1 MLQRSFH
8 FFVEVVKGPYH
19 QETQTSRDLQQGF
32 AFGHTSDFLVVAAQ
46 NSMRALCTWKARSSE
61 VEVYQDAS
69 FMKLLG
75 QAMTCLNCH
84 IVGVGRYTF
93 AGSVW
98 SLDTPAAWCDRL
110 GHNFRSHWMIQ
121 KVAAWLQS
129 KRLDAK
135 VARELPL
142 VVTAQLVERLHV
154 ACRHFNGYMR
164 PVSWP
169 VT

>member
-1 MLQRSFH
+1 LL
-8 FFVEVVKGPYH
+8 FF
-19 QETQTSRDLQQGF
+19 
-32 AFGHTSDFLVVAAQ
+32 ACGHTSDFLLIAAQ
-46 NSMRALCTWKARSSE
+46 NSMRALCKWKARNSE

-75 QAMTCLNCH
+75 QAMTCLNCQYCH

-98 SLDTPAAWCDRL
+98 SLDTPVAWCDRL
-110 GHNFRSHWMIQ
+110 GHNFRSHWGVH

-135 VARELPL
+135 LARELPL

-154 ACRHFNGYMR
+154 ACRHFNGHATSVMAGGL
-164 PVSWP
+164 VSEAKWQSKTKCRFGF
-169 VT
+169 VS